1 MIQNTA
7 FLQNCEILL
16 SRNIH
21 TSKSRS
27 KRVAKMSRNKALESA
42 VGGGAGVDRSL
53 HKGTEL
59 FSENN
64 QVSSSELFSFVYFQG
79 EESEEDLDEGIV
91 NLSVSLDLVFH

>member
-42 VGGGAGVDRSL
+42 VGGGLGLIGLYTEEPNSFRKTTKLAVVNCFLLFIFREKSL
-53 HKGTEL
+53 KR
-59 FSENN
+59 
-64 QVSSSELFSFVYFQG
+64 
-79 EESEEDLDEGIV
+79 I
-91 NLSVSLDLVFH
+91 